1 MTDWKAIQSEY
12 EQGASLRS
20 LATKHGVGKST
31 IERHAKTGQWDSQA
45 GQRDDLP
52 PSKKEIE
59 RQAIQ
64 AIFLATFERSANI
77 TESCKVAGIDRST
90 FYDWLEKY
98 ETFSLLYNQAKEIA
112 NDAVRAEVK
121 RRGMD
126 GVEEPV
132 VSQGQLV
139 YDYDPVI
146 DEITGEQRKDEKGK
160 LMWQRGKMVTV
171 RKYSDTLLIFLA
183 KARMPEFREKQQVE
197 VTGHVDVSG
206 FKELL
211 MQRLARLEE
220 NG

>member
-12 EQGASLRS
+12 EQGTSLRS
-20 LATKHGVGKST
+20 LATKHGVSKTTLIRKRDNEQWTTDQTGPDHRTNNST
-31 IERHAKTGQWDSQA
+31 
-45 GQRDDLP
+45 
-52 PSKKEIE
+52 SKKDDE

-112 NDAVRAEVK
+112 NDAVRAEIH
-121 RRGMD
+121 RRGIE
-126 GVEEPV
+126 GYTEQV
-132 VSQGQLV
+132 VIG
-139 YDYDPVI
+139 
-146 DEITGEQRKDEKGK
+146 GK
-160 LMWQRGKMVTV
+160 VQTV
-171 RKYSDTLLIFLA
+171 HKYSDTLLIFLA